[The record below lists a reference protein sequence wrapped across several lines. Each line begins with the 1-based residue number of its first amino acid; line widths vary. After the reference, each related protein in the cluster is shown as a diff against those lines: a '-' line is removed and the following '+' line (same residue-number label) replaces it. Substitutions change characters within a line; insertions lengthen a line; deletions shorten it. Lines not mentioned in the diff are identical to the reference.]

1 MLSWFSKNCW
11 PLASGVSFNVLYL
24 IFECVPPPPPVTQH
38 ALLSENISRIFTQH
52 IKMASWVK
60 GGGGGTGS
68 TKQKN
73 AEKFLNSLWKM
84 ILAYFRSINCTN
96 VSIHGCNCCKTGIEV
111 SKCVY
116 LACMAVK
123 IEHTVGGHN
132 HDILQQCISDVY
144 ASQVWASTRVK
155 LAKIYAFVHRNL
167 FACTEN

>member
-1 MLSWFSKNCW
+1 MPFCQQIF
-11 PLASGVSFNVLYL
+11 LAYS
-24 IFECVPPPPPVTQH
+24 H
-38 ALLSENISRIFTQH
+38 NISKWHPGSRG
-52 IKMASWVK
+52 V
-60 GGGGGTGS
+60 GCGGGTGS
-68 TKQKN
+68 TKQKKKKKKKN

-116 LACMAVK
+116 LACMAIK

-144 ASQVWASTRVK
+144 ASQVLASTRVK